1 MNVIL
6 LEKVHKLGELGDQV
20 RVKAGYGR
28 NYLIPG
34 GKAVPAT
41 PDNIARFER
50 RRAELQ
56 QRQQQARASATV
68 RAEKLNAM
76 ALTLPW
82 PAGPEGKLFGSVG
95 APDIA
100 EAVTAAGVELTRQE
114 IRLPDGPLK
123 STGEYEIPARLHTE
137 VSATIK
143 VNVVPDSPVAGKA
156 E

>member
-6 LEKVHKLGELGDQV
+6 LEKVHKLGDLGDQV

-56 QRQQQARASATV
+56 QRQQQARASAAV

-95 APDIA
+95 AADIA
-100 EAVTAAGVELTRQE
+100 LAVTAAGVELTRQE
-114 IRLPDGPLK
+114 LRLPDGPLK
-123 STGEYEIPARLHTE
+123 STGEYEIPARLHAE

-143 VNVVPDSPVAGKA
+143 VHVVPDAPVADKA

>member
-6 LEKVHKLGELGDQV
+6 LEKVHKLGDLGDQV

-56 QRQQQARASATV
+56 QRQQQARASAAV
-68 RAEKLNAM
+68 RAEKLNALT
-76 ALTLPW
+76 LTLPW

-95 APDIA
+95 AADIA
-100 EAVTAAGVELTRQE
+100 ETATAAGVELTRQE
-114 IRLPDGPLK
+114 LRLPDGPLK
-123 STGEYEIPARLHTE
+123 STGEYEIPARLHAE

-143 VNVVPDSPVAGKA
+143 LNVMPDAPVEGKT

>member
-6 LEKVHKLGELGDQV
+6 LEKVHKLGDLGDQV

-56 QRQQQARASATV
+56 QRQQQARASAAV

-95 APDIA
+95 AADIA
-100 EAVTAAGVELTRQE
+100 EAATAAGVELTRQE
-114 IRLPDGPLK
+114 LRLPDGPLK
-123 STGEYEIPARLHTE
+123 STGEYEIPARLHEE

-143 VNVVPDSPVAGKA
+143 VHVVPDALVADKA